1 MRSLRNIFNLGI
13 KELRTLL
20 GDKAMLALI
29 VFSFTLSIY
38 SSATVTPGSLHMAPI
53 AIADQDQ
60 SQLSTRIVNS
70 FYAPYFMPPVMID
83 SNQIDPLLDAGT
95 YTFALDIPPNFQR
108 DVLAGRQP
116 AIQLNVDATRMSQ
129 AFLGNSYIQNIV
141 NDEVSEFMAR
151 YRAGSALPV
160 DLEVRARF
168 NPNLDQS
175 WFGAVMAIIN
185 NITMLAIIL
194 TGSALIR
201 EREHGTIEHLLV
213 MPITPFEIML
223 AKVWSMGL
231 VVLVASGLSL
241 IFMVQG
247 VLHVPIEGSIPL
259 FMLGVALSLFATTSI
274 GIFMGTIARSMPQ
287 LGLLMILVLIPLQML
302 SGGSTPRE
310 SMPQLVQDIMQTM
323 PTTHF
328 VSLAQAILYRGAD
341 FSIVWPQFA
350 TLLVIGMAFFGF
362 ALSRFRKTISSM
374 A

>member
-70 FYAPYFMPPVMID
+70 FYAPYFMPPAMID

-350 TLLVIGMAFFGF
+350 TLLVIGMVFFGF